1 MNASV
6 PPPRT
11 PISPS
16 PACTPAL
23 VILVPLCLT
32 LAAACDADRQKPA
45 PSSSRPTPAAPAQSA
60 AANLDRTR
68 VSAGPRIVAI
78 GDLHGDIAATRAALR
93 LAGAIDANDHW
104 SGGSLAVI
112 QTGDQLDRG
121 DDEQA
126 IVDLFDALA
135 EEAKRAGGAVY
146 ALNGNHEIMNV
157 ASDYRYVTEGGFRD
171 FDPGAG
177 LPAFDPRLSAFPP
190 AARGRAGAFLPGAPY
205 AKRLARRSTIVI
217 AADTVFVHGGVLP
230 AHVRYGL
237 DRINREVSTWMN
249 GDAQS
254 PPSIAMGEDSP
265 VWTRFYSGDAD
276 PRACEI
282 LGEAL
287 SALSVKRMVVGHTVQ
302 KGGISSACN
311 DRVWRIDVGLSSHY
325 GGPMEVLEITGND
338 VRVLRQSAGKN
349 P

>member
-1 MNASV
+1 MNAPV
-6 PPPRT
+6 HPPTHPSLPG
-11 PISPS
+11 PICAPS
-16 PACTPAL
+16 AATAL
-23 VILVPLCLT
+23 LCLA
-32 LAAACDADRQKPA
+32 LCACDADRQKPA
-45 PSSSRPTPAAPAQSA
+45 PAASRPSPSAPVQAAAAP
-60 AANLDRTR
+60 LELTR
-68 VSAGPRIVAI
+68 VAVGPRIVAI

-121 DDEQA
+121 DSEQA
-126 IVDLFDALA
+126 ILDLFDQLA

-157 ASDYRYVTEGGFRD
+157 AGDFRYVTEGGFRD

-177 LPAFDPRLSAFPP
+177 LSALDPRLSAFPQV
-190 AARGRAGAFLPGAPY
+190 ARGRAAAFLPGAPY
-205 AKRLARRSTIVI
+205 AKRLARRNTIAI

-249 GDAQS
+249 GDGQI
-254 PPSIAMGEDSP
+254 PPAIATGDDSP
-265 VWTRFYSGDAD
+265 VWTRLYSGDAD
-276 PRACEI
+276 SRACEI

-302 KGGISSACN
+302 KGGIRSACN

-325 GGPMEVLEITGND
+325 GGPTEVLEITSNE
-338 VRVLRQSAGKN
+338 VRVLRQSAGEGRKD
-349 P
+349 